1 MKTQSYT
8 KAAEQLFMTHSAVSQ
23 SIKKLENHLNKKL
36 FITDKR
42 NLVITDLAKEYYT
55 MIDPLISE
63 IYNATEVLKNNVL
76 KNYR

>member
-1 MKTQSYT
+1 
-8 KAAEQLFMTHSAVSQ
+8 MTHSAVSQ

-63 IYNATEVLKNNVL
+63 IYNEQWF
-76 KNYR
+76 